1 MPLTNNINNLAD
13 TNSIDDYASIFL
25 KSSIL
30 PRKIHDQLQTI
41 FTKRE
46 ARFREHIMVVKQGDH
61 NKKHSLKQ
69 GKHAVVGNSLILLT
83 LLDSASTKKLFE
95 YYFSTLPS
103 PKNRNVDKYFDN
115 FDGKTPAYFFCGINK
130 KDIDKVKAS
139 LEDSNF
145 DLFTQKLPL
154 PVKDKSYIL
163 HLLAQ
168 DIPWQQ
174 YLKSYQEA
182 EQFFYKKDIF
192 KAKQILDEL
201 DSKTLIKLIPV
212 KMLLAKVNTEI
223 DEAEEA
229 ASLINDLLG

>member
-1 MPLTNNINNLAD
+1 MPLINNRDYLVD
-13 TNSIDDYASIFL
+13 TNSIDDYANIFL
-25 KSSIL
+25 KSSTL

-46 ARFREHIMVVKQGDH
+46 AKYREHIMVVKQGDH

-69 GKHAVVGNSLILLT
+69 GRHAVVGNSLILLT
-83 LLDSASTKKLFE
+83 LLDSALTKKLFE
-95 YYFSTLPS
+95 YYFNTLTA
-103 PKNRNVDKYFDN
+103 PKSRNFDKFFDN
-115 FDGKTPAYFFCGINK
+115 FDGKSLAYFFCGIDK
-130 KDIDKVKAS
+130 KDIDKVKTC
-139 LEDSNF
+139 LVDSNF

-154 PVKDKSYIL
+154 PVNDKSYIL

-182 EQFFYKKDIF
+182 EECFYKKDVF
-192 KAKQILDEL
+192 GAKEILRNL
-201 DSKTLIKLIPV
+201 NRQTLIKLIPV
-212 KMLLAKVNTEI
+212 ELLLAKVNAEI
-223 DEAEEA
+223 EEAEEA